1 MLIGYGVVLFYW
13 LNDALTP
20 NANNLQAQSLFF
32 ESMVFLSCGYVS
44 GCALPLPELLFAQ
57 SQLISAEL
65 PFLVAQ
71 KLSLFSDTFF
81 WPSFSNLSLG
91 LRQQ

>member
-32 ESMVFLSCGYVS
+32 ESMVFLSCGSVS
-44 GCALPLPELLFAQ
+44 GCALPLPELWKLHICSPLFIVNNQTKIFANIWFFTFC
-57 SQLISAEL
+57 S
-65 PFLVAQ
+65 
-71 KLSLFSDTFF
+71 LSLLFSISPF
-81 WPSFSNLSLG
+81 
-91 LRQQ
+91 